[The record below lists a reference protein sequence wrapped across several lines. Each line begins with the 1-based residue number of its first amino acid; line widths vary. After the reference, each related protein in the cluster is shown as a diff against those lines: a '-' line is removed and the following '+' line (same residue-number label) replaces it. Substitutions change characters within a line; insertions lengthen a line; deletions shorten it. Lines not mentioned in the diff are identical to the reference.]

1 GQRAASAP
9 PAAQGVAEALPFPE
23 GAFDAATAFITIHHW
38 PDWKAGLR
46 EMRRV
51 ARRVLVLGVDTRVL
65 DGYWLRGYF
74 GYFGSANDPVTLDD
88 VVTELG
94 APEVIPIPT
103 PHDCIDG
110 FAAAYW
116 RRPEMYLDPSVR
128 GCISGF

>member
-1 GQRAASAP
+1 
-9 PAAQGVAEALPFPE
+9 
-23 GAFDAATAFITIHHW
+23 
-38 PDWKAGLR
+38 
-46 EMRRV
+46 
-51 ARRVLVLGVDTRVL
+51 VLVLGVDTRVL

-116 RRPEMYLDPSVR
+116 RRPVMYLDPSVR
-128 GCISGF
+128 GCISGFAKASTAELAPGLARLAADLESGDWHRRNGALLELDTYDTGMRLVVA